1 MPRKIKNQRIKNG
14 TFQFIS
20 QFDSFSH
27 RKQSFP
33 STFLSEKYK
42 HQAQKPSKDF
52 TYDRDILCLP
62 QTCGKTVPIPRSK
75 EMRDILAKNGLIGK
89 VRLLSSMK
97 EKDIM
102 KEIRSVFEVPMRGK
116 EDFPFHILQ
125 PSGGNSKSLS
135 IPALSSS
142 FQWTAS
148 AVAGKNSK
156 TPIYILAQYIV

>member
-1 MPRKIKNQRIKNG
+1 MP
-14 TFQFIS
+14 
-20 QFDSFSH
+20 
-27 RKQSFP
+27 
-33 STFLSEKYK
+33 E
-42 HQAQKPSKDF
+42 
-52 TYDRDILCLP
+52 
-62 QTCGKTVPIPRSK
+62 GKTVPIPRSK

-116 EDFPFHILQ
+116 EDFPFQ
-125 PSGGNSKSLS
+125 PSGGNSKSMS

-156 TPIYILAQYIV
+156 TPIYILAQDDLEVGNYIL